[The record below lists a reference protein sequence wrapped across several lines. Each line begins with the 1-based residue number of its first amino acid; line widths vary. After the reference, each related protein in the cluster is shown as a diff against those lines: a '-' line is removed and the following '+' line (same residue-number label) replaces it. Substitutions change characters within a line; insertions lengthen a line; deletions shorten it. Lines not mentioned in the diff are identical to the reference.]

1 MNDDTRLDCSDM
13 PEEKKMCGEC
23 HFFDEFA
30 CGWWHIPRKMNDTP
44 YEGRDCWRPKGYLPR
59 AEIKVCPMMSRPV
72 AVSEQTSFGLITIA
86 SKIQIVKVNC
96 LMVGCAMWIEEHC
109 GLMANIVKIE
119 TAPKVEIGP
128 VQREHL
134 RRGIGSDP
142 IVNKSKELV

>member
-1 MNDDTRLDCSDM
+1 MFGDLVMDDNTRL
-13 PEEKKMCGEC
+13 
-23 HFFDEFA
+23 
-30 CGWWHIPRKMNDTP
+30 
-44 YEGRDCWRPKGYLPR
+44 
-59 AEIKVCPMMSRPV
+59 EIKICPIMSRPIPTRM
-72 AVSEQTSFGLITIA
+72 ADDRGYHTQF
-86 SKIQIVKVNC
+86 IQIKC
-96 LMVGCAMWIEEHC
+96 LMAGCAMWIEEHC